1 MEDSTIAAVPDS
13 ANRQHYEVPAEFFQA
28 SLGPKLKYSSCL
40 WNKAMT
46 LAEAEIEALAETC
59 VHADLQDGQSILEL
73 GCGWGSLTL
82 WMAEKYPHA
91 TITGVSN
98 SASQRHYIEGQ
109 CRSRGLSNVTI
120 LTADMN
126 DFDVDG
132 RFDRIVSIEMFEHM
146 RNWRT
151 LLSRVRRWVHPDGRL
166 MIHVFCHAS
175 DPYLFQDRGNSDWM
189 ARHFFSGGMMPSF
202 DLVQNFADLFHLEE
216 SWKWDGTHYARTAE
230 AWLDNLDEHRA
241 EARSALTP
249 GGDAARAVQRWRMFF
264 MACAELFGMDG
275 GQTWLVGHYRLAP
288 SS

>member
-1 MEDSTIAAVPDS
+1 MIGSLAVQAAERGLLSDRIIRSGIQRLCRRRQRDLPEDHARSDWLASHLTVMEDSTIAAVPDS

-132 RFDRIVSIEMFEHM
+132 RFDRVVSIEMFEHM

-175 DPYLFQDRGNSDWM
+175 DPYLFQDRLSVVVKL
-189 ARHFFSGGMMPSF
+189 GG
-202 DLVQNFADLFHLEE
+202 E
-216 SWKWDGTHYARTAE
+216 
-230 AWLDNLDEHRA
+230 
-241 EARSALTP
+241 
-249 GGDAARAVQRWRMFF
+249 
-264 MACAELFGMDG
+264 
-275 GQTWLVGHYRLAP
+275 
-288 SS
+288 